1 MSTDSTPNN
10 PVAADQ
16 QLTISELKN
25 QLARY
30 EQVLAAPARDS
41 DDDDFIDLREVWNLL
56 WRRRWTI
63 FIVAG
68 VVLVATII
76 YTAMMTPIFRA
87 STVLQIERDV
97 GKVMEYAGVTTEER
111 GTNDFYQTQYELLQ
125 SRTLARR
132 VIDRLGL
139 YEPGAATPKDDE
151 EPGVIAGMLGSVRG
165 LLSGSQE
172 EPDAHSQDQLP
183 ANLEGMLLANLT
195 VSPIPNS
202 RLVRLYYTSPSP
214 PEAALVVNTL
224 AAAFVDMSLERR
236 FEASSYAKGF
246 LEERLKQV
254 RADLEDS
261 ERAMLAYTQE
271 RGIIN
276 QNDKLGILTEKL
288 SGMTRSQIA
297 AQTERF
303 AVESRYQA
311 MLTEKMAS
319 LPEIMDSLVI
329 QKLKEQRYDLQAKYE

>member
-125 SRTLARR
+125 SRTLY
-132 VIDRLGL
+132 VGQCSGL
-139 YEPGAATPKDDE
+139 AEWL
-151 EPGVIAGMLGSVRG
+151 AGRAGR
-165 LLSGSQE
+165 
-172 EPDAHSQDQLP
+172 
-183 ANLEGMLLANLT
+183 
-195 VSPIPNS
+195 
-202 RLVRLYYTSPSP
+202 
-214 PEAALVVNTL
+214 TL
-224 AAAFVDMSLERR
+224 ARPAARKL
-236 FEASSYAKGF
+236 
-246 LEERLKQV
+246 
-254 RADLEDS
+254 
-261 ERAMLAYTQE
+261 
-271 RGIIN
+271 RGHA
-276 QNDKLGILTEKL
+276 LGQPH
-288 SGMTRSQIA
+288 G
-297 AQTERF
+297 
-303 AVESRYQA
+303 
-311 MLTEKMAS
+311 
-319 LPEIMDSLVI
+319 
-329 QKLKEQRYDLQAKYE
+329 

>member
-41 DDDDFIDLREVWNLL
+41 DDDDLIDLREVWNLL

-151 EPGVIAGMLGSVRG
+151 EPGFIAGMLGSVRG

-195 VSPIPNS
+195 VSPIRNS
-202 RLVRLYYTSPSP
+202 RLVRLYYTS
-214 PEAALVVNTL
+214 AASGGLGLV
-224 AAAFVDMSLERR
+224 
-236 FEASSYAKGF
+236 
-246 LEERLKQV
+246 
-254 RADLEDS
+254 
-261 ERAMLAYTQE
+261 
-271 RGIIN
+271 
-276 QNDKLGILTEKL
+276 
-288 SGMTRSQIA
+288 
-297 AQTERF
+297 
-303 AVESRYQA
+303 
-311 MLTEKMAS
+311 
-319 LPEIMDSLVI
+319 
-329 QKLKEQRYDLQAKYE
+329 

>member
-111 GTNDFYQTQYELLQ
+111 GTNDFYQT
-125 SRTLARR
+125 STSCCKAARW
-132 VIDRLGL
+132 
-139 YEPGAATPKDDE
+139 
-151 EPGVIAGMLGSVRG
+151 
-165 LLSGSQE
+165 
-172 EPDAHSQDQLP
+172 PDASSTVWDCMNPALP
-183 ANLEGMLLANLT
+183 RQKMMRSLALLR
-195 VSPIPNS
+195 VCW
-202 RLVRLYYTSPSP
+202 
-214 PEAALVVNTL
+214 
-224 AAAFVDMSLERR
+224 
-236 FEASSYAKGF
+236 
-246 LEERLKQV
+246 
-254 RADLEDS
+254 
-261 ERAMLAYTQE
+261 
-271 RGIIN
+271 
-276 QNDKLGILTEKL
+276 
-288 SGMTRSQIA
+288 
-297 AQTERF
+297 
-303 AVESRYQA
+303 AVFGA
-311 MLTEKMAS
+311 C
-319 LPEIMDSLVI
+319 
-329 QKLKEQRYDLQAKYE
+329 